1 MREAIAHQLAERE
14 GTEAAVLLHS
24 DRLALACTLL
34 AVLQPGDHLLASA
47 WLRPATRDFFS
58 TEAVRLG
65 YEVQFIDPLEPRRW
79 RQALR
84 PSTRLLFVEM
94 PVVTTTRLVDIR
106 PLRALTQEA
115 GLAFMID
122 ATGASPAGFSPV
134 AHGADLVLHDAA
146 GLLDPE
152 GHGAVGIVCGTESV
166 VEEIGARRDA
176 WGATPHPMSVDR
188 LERGRATLDLRI
200 ARQAASA
207 AVLADLAP
215 SLPRVRSVYYPG
227 SPTHP
232 DRAVAEALL
241 PHGGV
246 RLLLELED
254 EDAVD
259 QLCTMCPG
267 PGEAPATDSTVA
279 PVEGT
284 SQVTLTVGLESA
296 DTVLAMLRHALA

>member
-1 MREAIAHQLAERE
+1 MREAVAHQLAERE

-34 AVLQPGDHLLASA
+34 AVLQPGDHLLVSQ
-47 WLRPATRDFFS
+47 WLRAATRHFFAN
-58 TEAVRLG
+58 EAVRLG
-65 YEVQFIDPLEPRRW
+65 YEVQFIDPLEPRSW
-79 RQALR
+79 RHALR
-84 PSTRLLFVEM
+84 PSTRMLFVEM
-94 PVVTTTRLVDIR
+94 PAVTTTRLVDLR

-152 GHGAVGIVCGTESV
+152 GHGSVGIVCGTESV
-166 VEEIGARRDA
+166 VEEIIARREGL
-176 WGATPHPMSVDR
+176 GATPHPAAVHR
-188 LERGRATLDLRI
+188 LEQGLATLDLRI

-207 AVLADLAP
+207 AVLAEAAP

-227 SPTHP
+227 SSTHP

-259 QLCTMCPG
+259 QLCTMFPA

-279 PVEGT
+279 PVEGA
-284 SQVTLTVGLESA
+284 SQVTLTVGLESPDA
-296 DTVLAMLRHALA
+296 VLATFRHALA

>member
-1 MREAIAHQLAERE
+1 MREALADHLAERE
-14 GTEAAVLLHS
+14 GTEAAVLVHS

-34 AVLQPGDHLLASA
+34 AVLQPGDHLLVSR
-47 WLRPATRDFFS
+47 WLRPATWEVFAN
-58 TEAVRLG
+58 EAVRLG
-65 YEVQFIDPLEPRRW
+65 YDVQFIDPLETRSW

-84 PSTRLLFVEM
+84 PTTRLLFVEA
-94 PVVTTTRLVDIR
+94 PVLATTRLVDLR
-106 PLRALTQEA
+106 PLHALSQEA

-152 GHGAVGIVCGTESV
+152 GDGAVGVVCGAESV
-166 VEEIGARRDA
+166 VEEITARRDA
-176 WGATPHPMSVDR
+176 LGAAPHPLAVAR
-188 LERGRATLDLRI
+188 LERGLATLDLRV

-207 AVLADLAP
+207 AWLAEATP

-232 DRAVAEALL
+232 DQAVAHGLL
-241 PHGGV
+241 PHGGT
-246 RLLLELED
+246 RLLLEFDD

-259 QLCTMCPG
+259 RLCTMFPA
-267 PGEAPATDSTVA
+267 PGEAPGTDTTMA
-279 PVEGT
+279 PVPGAA
-284 SQVTLTVGLESA
+284 QVTLAVGLEPVEA
-296 DTVLAMLRHALA
+296 LLASIARALA